1 MPFFRFK
8 DTIEEGDLVIV
19 YINRDNM
26 TSITVDREKTYN
38 NRYGLFTHKDMIGKR
53 YGTMMSSSNGKG
65 FIHLLFPT
73 PELWSLVVPHRTQI
87 LYQPDISYI
96 SSYLDLK
103 PGKKMIESGTGSGSF
118 SHSIARSLAPNGHL
132 YSFEFHEKRFET
144 AKAEFEQHGI
154 SDMVTI
160 QHRDVCKLGFGLENE
175 VDAVFLDLPAP
186 WEAIPSART
195 AFRQNLVGKLCS
207 FSPCIEQVQ
216 RTCEA
221 LSDNGF
227 TDICMFEVLVRNHDI
242 PPKQGTKV
250 NGTAK
255 PSKSDAP
262 SLALRRLTQEEMNYQ
277 LVTKTPEECRGHTS
291 YLTFATFIPD
301 LSD

>member
-1 MPFFRFK
+1 
-8 DTIEEGDLVIV
+8 
-19 YINRDNM
+19 
-26 TSITVDREKTYN
+26 
-38 NRYGLFTHKDMIGKR
+38 
-53 YGTMMSSSNGKG
+53 
-65 FIHLLFPT
+65 
-73 PELWSLVVPHRTQI
+73 
-87 LYQPDISYI
+87 
-96 SSYLDLK
+96 
-103 PGKKMIESGTGSGSF
+103 
-118 SHSIARSLAPNGHL
+118 
-132 YSFEFHEKRFET
+132 
-144 AKAEFEQHGI
+144 
-154 SDMVTI
+154 MVTI

-242 PPKQGTKV
+242 RYAPRPSIKAAMSRYDDQKEARALYLAQKREDAMDTGDSESTPADQADGSDEAQPAKKPKLDPSVESSAAVADSAPKQGTKV